1 MEKFILDTYPIAR
14 NKLRLNSN
22 RLGTIGEAL
31 GIENVKKTPLS
42 HKHWQLA
49 GAGNPESLKYI
60 MIHNKRDVQL
70 LERIRLRL
78 KSIERPIYRSI

>member
-1 MEKFILDTYPIAR
+1 
-14 NKLRLNSN
+14 
-22 RLGTIGEAL
+22 
-31 GIENVKKTPLS
+31 
-42 HKHWQLA
+42 
-49 GAGNPESLKYI
+49 